1 MVIMSLAL
9 LYKMNKRFLFL
20 LTWMLLIACFI
31 ASPAKAQGD
40 RVKRA
45 DKMFNDFAY
54 MDAIKEYEAIAR
66 AGNTSEHICRQ
77 LAEAYRRTGNTE
89 QSESW
94 YRSLIDM
101 GVNDPIV
108 YYYYAQALKSNKK
121 YAEADKW
128 IAKFKGFEESDSR
141 LKRELEAQKQR
152 ISIADSNNIA
162 VVRLNINSTYLDYS
176 PAYYGDKIVF
186 SSARKRELGTN
197 PTYAWDKQ
205 PFTDLYVADKA
216 PNLQLSNV
224 HPLSS
229 ALNSA
234 YHEGPCT
241 FNENYSTIY
250 FTRNN
255 LLKNKKIIKGK
266 DATNNLKIYSATRIG
281 DVWANIKEFKY
292 NSDDYSS
299 GHPSLTKDGTT
310 MYFASNRPGGY
321 GGTDIYVTKFIDG
334 QWDEPVNLGPSINTE
349 GNEMFPY
356 IHPDGTL
363 YFSSD
368 GLVGFGGLDIFAAQ
382 KQADSTYTILN
393 MGHPLN
399 GPKDDFGLIM
409 DEEVQTGYFSS
420 NRKNGEGSDDIY
432 AFKVKSPNLLLT
444 SLKLDSNRVFKKDST
459 KRGRDTTQLVYDGKK
474 IKLGDKIVLK
484 NIYYD
489 LDKWFIRPDAAVE
502 LNKLIRFMVMY
513 PNAVVE
519 LSSHTDCRA
528 SFKYNMTLSQKR
540 AESAAD
546 YVSTIGGIDKNR
558 LIRKGYGETQ
568 LVNECAD
575 GVSCT
580 EAQHQM
586 NRRTEIV
593 VLKK

>member
-1 MVIMSLAL
+1 
-9 LYKMNKRFLFL
+9 
-20 LTWMLLIACFI
+20 MLLFAFVCIVH
-31 ASPAKAQGD
+31 SPLKAQGD
-40 RVKRA
+40 KTKHA
-45 DKMFNDFAY
+45 DKLFNDFAY
-54 MDAIKEYEAIAR
+54 MDAIKEYEALAR
-66 AGNTSEHICRQ
+66 SGHMTEHVCRQ
-77 LAEAYRRTGNTE
+77 LAEAYRRTGNSE
-89 QSESW
+89 QSENW

-128 IAKFKGFEESDSR
+128 IKKFKGFEESDSR
-141 LKRELEAQKQR
+141 LKRELDAQKQKV
-152 ISIADSNNIA
+152 SIADSNNISIIK
-162 VVRLNINSTYLDYS
+162 LNINSTYLDYS
-176 PAYYGDKIVF
+176 PAYYMDKIVF
-186 SSARKRELGTN
+186 ASARKRQVGVN
-197 PTYAWDKQ
+197 PTYVWDKQ
-205 PFTDLYVADKA
+205 PFTDLYVAEKA

-224 HPLSS
+224 HPFSD
-229 ALNSA
+229 ALNSP

-241 FNENYSTIY
+241 FNENYNIIY

-255 LLKNKKIIKGK
+255 LQNNKKIIKGK

-281 DVWANIKEFKY
+281 DVWGNIKEFKF
-292 NSDDYSS
+292 NSNDYST
-299 GHPSLTKDGTT
+299 GHPSLTKDGKT

-321 GGTDIYVTKFIDG
+321 GGTDIYVTKQVDG
-334 QWDEPVNLGPSINTE
+334 EWEEPVNLGPSINTE

-356 IHPDGTL
+356 VHPDGTL

-368 GLVGFGGLDIFAAQ
+368 GLVGFGGLDVFAAE
-382 KQADSTYTILN
+382 KQADSTFRIIN
-393 MGHPLN
+393 MGHPVN

-409 DEEVQTGYFSS
+409 DEEVQTGYFTS
-420 NRKNGEGSDDIY
+420 NRKGGEGSDDIY
-432 AFKVKSPNLLLT
+432 AFKVKNPNLLLT
-444 SLKLDSNRVFKKDST
+444 SMKFDSTKFFKKDST
-459 KRGRDTTQLVYDGKK
+459 KKDTADLVFDGKK
-474 IKLGDKIVLK
+474 IKVGDKIVLK

-502 LNKLIRFMVMY
+502 LNKLIRFMIMY
-513 PNAVVE
+513 PTSVIE

-540 AESAAD
+540 AESAAE

-575 GVSCT
+575 GVPCT
-580 EAQHQM
+580 EPQHQL